1 MGRHRENI
9 ERWLAA
15 KIPGAGFDEA
25 GAARI
30 SHEPDAIIFLE
41 LSPEE
46 DICHF
51 CALVAALHEDMPQAS
66 LFAALE
72 LNRFGKPL
80 DGSWLAWEPEAQR
93 LSLCCNLA
101 LDTADEARFGKTFDR
116 FITALDAARTSLLPE
131 ALTEERSPSMEFA

>member
-15 KIPGAGFDEA
+15 KIPGAGLDEA
-25 GAARI
+25 GAASI
-30 SHEPDAIIFLE
+30 SYAADLVVFLE

-51 CALVAALHEDMPQAS
+51 CALVAPLHEDMPQAT

-93 LSLCCNLA
+93 LSLCCNLP
-101 LDTADEARFGKTFDR
+101 LDTADEARFGETFDG
-116 FITALDAARTSLLPE
+116 FITALDTARASLLQE
-131 ALTEERSPSMEFA
+131 ASPAERSPSMEFA